1 MKTLLDVHTHTL
13 ASGHAYSTITENMR
27 AASEKGLKL
36 LAMTD
41 HTPDMPGS
49 THPFYFANLKILPS
63 EMYGVKLLKGAET
76 NIINY
81 NGDVDLAEDVL
92 STLDMAIASLHPPC
106 LDFAD
111 EETLTHCL
119 EKVMENPYINII
131 GHPGDNRYPFDY
143 EAIVKKAKETH
154 TLLEINNASL
164 KPTSFRPGVR
174 ENLIKM
180 LAYCKQY
187 EVPVVIGSDAHFF
200 TDIGEFKESI
210 QLLEEVEFD
219 EALVLNTNPEAFLEF
234 IARKRL
240 K

>member
-1 MKTLLDVHTHTL
+1 MKTLVDVHTHTL

-27 AASEKGLKL
+27 AASEKGLKI

-63 EMYGVKLLKGAET
+63 EMFGVKLLKGAET

-81 NGDVDLAEDVL
+81 NGDVDLEDDVL

-111 EETLTHCL
+111 EKTLTRCL

-180 LAYCKQY
+180 LAYCNQY

-200 TDIGEFKESI
+200 TAIGEFKESI
-210 QLLEEVEFD
+210 QLLEEVGFD